1 MKVFFKA
8 LGVKPPKMKRIEKEL
23 DASLTNRSEFKRV
36 LIKFQK
42 EKMLGFR
49 LFVAQEGEGQE

>member
-1 MKVFFKA
+1 
-8 LGVKPPKMKRIEKEL
+8 MKRIEKEL

-42 EKMLGFR
+42 EQMLGFR